1 MAVQA
6 RIERDIQGIKF
17 DASVYRGEQPFF
29 TPMFTSTDYFFEGEP
44 IDVDAMLAE
53 APELKPEGASTAK
66 NLAQISSTDPVL
78 RELLARSMVKRDLG
92 GGRFAV
98 HCPCADEH
106 SGPSESE
113 TATVYTLPKFNG
125 FDMGN
130 FTCLHDHCRDRS
142 QKSFMQALELEHAEV
157 RAKQTHI
164 EVDHS
169 ALIQKSQEKQ
179 QEQEQKQIDE
189 WAQKLKALRPDMRK
203 MLMSKPKTLEF
214 LIEDRVLAGRGF
226 LITGLGGSSKSRMLY
241 HLAIATAIGRLPW
254 DWKVCKQGKSV
265 LFLTEDT
272 SEDLHRTLYYM
283 AQELKLTPH
292 EYQKVIE
299 NVIPLPLAG
308 ELFHMLE
315 LQGQEIR
322 RSALF
327 DAVVDYINELGDVQF
342 IGLDPALSLTQGD
355 ELNQG
360 HQRALGQIADHL
372 GVLTGAACGM
382 VSHAAKGISSKEDLD
397 SHNSRGGGAIT
408 DAVRAEITMRTM
420 TPDEARKAK
429 LEDVD
434 QRHYYVQVAV
444 TKANH
449 LPPDAKKSLW
459 LRRAQGGALVNA
471 DIEIVNQAAP
481 GLSRAA
487 LACFDV
493 LVEMCKVHVP
503 KFGEWQD
510 ECDEYGYLQVKSSPE
525 GKEGAKKK
533 LMQRIKDD
541 LAKAGYIKAGFT
553 RGVWMPADDMWGTN
567 EKAK

>member
-1 MAVQA
+1 
-6 RIERDIQGIKF
+6 
-17 DASVYRGEQPFF
+17 
-29 TPMFTSTDYFFEGEP
+29 
-44 IDVDAMLAE
+44 
-53 APELKPEGASTAK
+53 
-66 NLAQISSTDPVL
+66 
-78 RELLARSMVKRDLG
+78 
-92 GGRFAV
+92 
-98 HCPCADEH
+98 
-106 SGPSESE
+106 
-113 TATVYTLPKFNG
+113 
-125 FDMGN
+125 
-130 FTCLHDHCRDRS
+130 
-142 QKSFMQALELEHAEV
+142 
-157 RAKQTHI
+157 
-164 EVDHS
+164 
-169 ALIQKSQEKQ
+169 
-179 QEQEQKQIDE
+179 
-189 WAQKLKALRPDMRK
+189 
-203 MLMSKPKTLEF
+203 
-214 LIEDRVLAGRGF
+214 
-226 LITGLGGSSKSRMLY
+226 
-241 HLAIATAIGRLPW
+241 
-254 DWKVCKQGKSV
+254 
-265 LFLTEDT
+265 
-272 SEDLHRTLYYM
+272 M